1 MNQQESIRET
11 EHEVAEE
18 QEASRFLVIGWQV
31 LFFDLVL
38 WIFVPDEF
46 RVGQYFVTV
55 AAIAGFVIGVALVLI
70 GMHGR
75 KKVEEAVIHGH
86 STSPTGH

>member
-1 MNQQESIRET
+1 MDDKESVQET
-11 EHEVAEE
+11 QHEVELE
-18 QEASRFLVIGWQV
+18 QEASRFSVIGWQV

-55 AAIAGFVIGVALVLI
+55 AAIVGAVLGLILVSI
-70 GMHGR
+70 GMYER
-75 KKVEEAVIHGH
+75 KKVQEAVIHGH
-86 STSPTGH
+86 SGVHG